1 MNGYIKFMI
10 LIIINISLIKIIVN
24 NYTEGFE
31 SPSMDIEN
39 KLRMVGQSR
48 LNVVKDDS
56 SLFSE
61 FCKKIKYFD
70 ENYSNTTRL
79 KKFNKESKLD
89 NLENNKK
96 KINTILKEIFTLQEK
111 IYFNK
116 NDIAYFKQYEE
127 KMNKN
132 TREYIVVLDKVIEN
146 LKNNLSSN
154 IILNIK

>member
-1 MNGYIKFMI
+1 MI